1 MELLRLKLELL
12 VLMVNCQGCSNGIL
26 LIFPYAPAVS
36 DTRRKAGHCRSRYVS
51 CNAAVGS
58 KPKRPEYKFQK
69 KPARTKGNRGKAED
83 GNTAYDGQAFTTG
96 RRGGLVRVPVTKA

>member
-1 MELLRLKLELL
+1 MNVCSRHNADHPLCACSVHVYHVMLNIAARCSELW
-12 VLMVNCQGCSNGIL
+12 VA
-26 LIFPYAPAVS
+26 YAVS
-36 DTRRKAGHCRSRYVS
+36 E
-51 CNAAVGS
+51 S

-69 KPARTKGNRGKAED
+69 KPARTKGNRGKADD